1 MYKTLFYVCLLLPVI
16 SFASQNGIDACKS
29 TIQSYP
35 QFRDNGPVPDYLN
48 LFTNDALFTVK
59 KLGIASKGKKQIE
72 LRLIKALESD
82 NTTHVMK
89 NISVHQHAGGTY
101 KAESDFSLTLIKRL
115 DKKAPKIF
123 ITGTYSDE
131 LIFDGAKCLIKSR
144 DVIIKTKA

>member
-1 MYKTLFYVCLLLPVI
+1 MYKTLFCLCLLIPVI
-16 SFASQNGIDACKS
+16 SFASQNGIDACKN

-59 KLGIASKGKKQIE
+59 KLGIVSKGKKQIE
-72 LRLIKALESD
+72 QRLIKALKTD
-82 NTTHVMK
+82 TTIHVMG
-89 NISVHQHAGGTY
+89 NISLQRHAADIY

-115 DKKAPKIF
+115 DKKARKIF

-144 DVIIKTKA
+144 NVIIKTKA